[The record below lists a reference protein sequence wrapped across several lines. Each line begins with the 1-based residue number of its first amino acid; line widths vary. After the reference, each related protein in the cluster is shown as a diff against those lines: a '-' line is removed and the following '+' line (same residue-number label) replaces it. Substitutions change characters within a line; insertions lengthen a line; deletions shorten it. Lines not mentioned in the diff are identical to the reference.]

1 MLLEGKVAIV
11 TGAGSGFGQ
20 ATSVLFA
27 KEGASVVVVDIN
39 PEAAEGV
46 VKEIESRGGRAL
58 AIAADVSVSDEV
70 KGFVEKAVETYGR
83 LDILFNNAGIYNP
96 GNVEETSLE
105 DWERSYAVNVRSV
118 FLGMKYAMPHLKE
131 TKGNVISTAS
141 AGGLIGFPG
150 AVSYASSKGAVISL
164 TRAAAVDYAQYGVRV
179 NAISPGTGETGMTRE
194 LLEDPNIK
202 DAFLAPIP
210 LRRLG
215 QPEDV
220 AKAAL
225 FLASDL
231 SDYISGHTLPVDGG
245 WTMS

>member
-1 MLLEGKVAIV
+1 MVVKLKESELLCCLKARLQSLPVRDRDLV
-11 TGAGSGFGQ
+11 RLPPFFSRRR
-20 ATSVLFA
+20 V
-27 KEGASVVVVDIN
+27 SVVVVDIN
-39 PEAAEGV
+39 PEAAEAV

-131 TKGNVISTAS
+131 TKGNVVSTAS

-164 TRAAAVDYAQYGVRV
+164 TRAAAVDYA
-179 NAISPGTGETGMTRE
+179 
-194 LLEDPNIK
+194 
-202 DAFLAPIP
+202 
-210 LRRLG
+210 
-215 QPEDV
+215 
-220 AKAAL
+220 
-225 FLASDL
+225 
-231 SDYISGHTLPVDGG
+231 
-245 WTMS
+245 